1 MALLTIYSIFAIDV
15 EKAGFGQSSAYIFG
29 YVHIVAIVIFLI
41 EMTLNSIG
49 K

>member
-1 MALLTIYSIFAIDV
+1 MAFLTIYSIFAIDI
-15 EKAGFGQSSAYIFG
+15 EKAGFGQPSAYIFG
-29 YVHIVAIVIFLI
+29 YIHVVAIIIFLI